1 MLSSAVMKAQAKG
14 YSTPND
20 VAVRAGVHRTT
31 VALAIRQGKLRS
43 KKVGNVSLVSERDAA
58 AFVAKYKL
66 TK

>member
-1 MLSSAVMKAQAKG
+1 MLSSAVMKAQARG

-20 VAVRAGVHRTT
+20 IAARAGVHRTT

-43 KKVGNVSLVSERDAA
+43 KKIGNVCLVSKRDAA
-58 AFVAKYKL
+58 AYILKYSL